1 MEMKEDQLDTIE
13 QISNRNLV
21 IFHAKEFI
29 AVYNGASEY
38 KVLPKGVRDK
48 AIRNG
53 LLTRHY
59 YPSKQRL
66 TEKAINILKR
76 NDFID

>member
-1 MEMKEDQLDTIE
+1 MEMKETQLESME
-13 QISNRNLV
+13 QISNRNLI

-66 TEKAINILKR
+66 TKKAINILKR
-76 NDFID
+76 NDLID